1 MQEKTAETLKMILLD
16 PLTTLGHELL
26 SIVPNILG
34 AIAILI
40 AGYFIAKISAF
51 IVKKLIEKF
60 SLNSFADKAGVTKF
74 LTNFEPTLTLST
86 LVSKLIYF
94 IVMIT
99 FVMSAAEALK
109 MDIMAD
115 ALKSILLYLPNI
127 LAAVFVLIFGFF
139 MASSAKLVVSKG
151 ADGMN
156 IEFSDALGKITYFLI
171 AIITLSLAI
180 GQLEIETALLNQ
192 VASII
197 IIAIGAALALSLG
210 LGTKELS
217 SLILAGNYVRDIY
230 KVGDTLSI
238 DDVSGEIL
246 TIGTTKTVIKTSEN
260 KEISIANDI
269 ILKSKT
275 IKG

>member
-1 MQEKTAETLKMILLD
+1 MQENTAETLKMILLD
-16 PLTTLGHELL
+16 PLTTLGHEIL

-34 AIAILI
+34 AMAILI

-74 LTNFEPTLTLST
+74 LTNFDADLTLSE

-115 ALKSILLYLPNI
+115 ALKSILLYLPNV
-127 LAAVFVLIFGFF
+127 LAAVFVLMFGFF
-139 MASSAKLVVSKG
+139 IANSAKLVVSKG
-151 ADGMN
+151 AEGMN
-156 IEFSDALGKITYFLI
+156 IEFSDALGKIIYFII

-180 GQLEIETALLNQ
+180 GQLDIETELLNQ

-217 SLILAGNYVRDIY
+217 SLIIAGNYVRDIY
-230 KVGDTLSI
+230 RVGDTLSI

-246 TIGTTKTVIKTSEN
+246 AIGTTKTVIKTSEN
-260 KEISIANDI
+260 KEISIANDT